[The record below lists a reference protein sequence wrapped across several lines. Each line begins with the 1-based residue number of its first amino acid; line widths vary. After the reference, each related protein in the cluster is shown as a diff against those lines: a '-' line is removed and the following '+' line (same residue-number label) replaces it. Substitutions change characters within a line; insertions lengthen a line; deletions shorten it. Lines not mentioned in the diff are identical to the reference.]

1 MPFDDDDDQFGEL
14 NADAARNQVIFEDFL
29 EQLGVDPDEML
40 ATFHTNV
47 AKVRDLQPYRDF
59 YHERYEPWQRGFDRA
74 SYQAFIQS
82 RQQPTVQQGE
92 RIAPAPKTSPV
103 EPPLLDLRGPDD
115 AQWDWN
121 DVDITELGEDA

>member
-47 AKVRDLQPYRDF
+47 AKVRNRF
-59 YHERYEPWQRGFDRA
+59 CRNVH
-74 SYQAFIQS
+74 
-82 RQQPTVQQGE
+82 
-92 RIAPAPKTSPV
+92 
-103 EPPLLDLRGPDD
+103 LRPF
-115 AQWDWN
+115 A
-121 DVDITELGEDA
+121 V